1 MNTSDSP
8 LFVDER
14 QRSDVQLVH
23 LLVVVAVATTMK
35 PTSDLCVDEITEMK
49 GPVVL
54 GTLDP
59 VILMAILPLSSMSPQ
74 GIERQVRHLSQRSS
88 TFHSNRLL
96 LYRDE
101 SSSY

>member
-8 LFVDER
+8 LFVVER
-14 QRSDVQLVH
+14 RRSDVQLVH
-23 LLVVVAVATTMK
+23 LLVVVAATTMK
-35 PTSDLCVDEITEMK
+35 TTSDLCVVEIKAMK

-59 VILMAILPLSSMSPQ
+59 VVMAILPLLSMSPQ
-74 GIERQVRHLSQRSS
+74 GIERQVRHLSQRST